1 MKKKQYITPEAT
13 IVAFPETGGA
23 LMASEDGDIHFQE
36 DCDDSDPYNPCDPT
50 NWDGKGTIW
59 SDEDTYPVGNNWGD
73 FD

>member
-23 LMASEDGDIHFQE
+23 LMASEGGDIHFQE
-36 DCDDSDPYNPCDPT
+36 DCDDSDPDNPCDPG

-59 SDEDTYPVGNNWGD
+59 SDEDTYPVGNSWGD

>member
-23 LMASEDGDIHFQE
+23 LMASEGGDIHFK
-36 DCDDSDPYNPCDPT
+36 DDDSDPDNPDPWDPS
-50 NWDGKGTIW
+50 NWDSKGIIW
-59 SDEDTYPVGNNWGD
+59 SDEYTYPVGNSWGD